1 MKIEIDIPD
10 DELRTCVSCS
20 SGEMNL
26 TLSLNE
32 TLDGYDVTDIVSDTY
47 AGNTSLNFRK
57 VEKEPCE
64 DCISRQA
71 VLEYI
76 EGSEAELGH
85 SSENELVCQDIKE
98 FPPVTPALKVYT
110 SDNVGD
116 IRGQFVNA
124 VTEVFGDSEKFFDFI
139 ENEEYISSFHDVFYS
154 GFGECYIINRSSGE
168 YINWYKFTHI
178 GRDIHST
185 VAPDDF
191 VKFLSDFR
199 FLKGEYD

>member
-10 DELRTCVSCS
+10 DELRTCVSCNG
-20 SGEMNL
+20 GEMNL
-26 TLSLNE
+26 TLNVNE
-32 TLDGYDVTDIVSDTY
+32 AIDSYDITDIVSDTY
-47 AGNTSLNFRK
+47 AGNASLNFRK
-57 VEKEPCE
+57 VEKESCD

-76 EGSEAELGH
+76 DGSEAELGH
-85 SSENELVCQDIKE
+85 SSENELVRQDIKE
-98 FPPVTPALKVYT
+98 FPPVTPAPKVYT
-110 SDNVGD
+110 SANVED
-116 IRGQFVNA
+116 LRERFVDA
-124 VTEVFGDSEKFFDFI
+124 VVKVFEGSEQFFDFI
-139 ENEEYISSFHDVFYS
+139 EDEEYASSLYDVFHS
-154 GFGECYIINRSSGE
+154 GSEECYIINRSSGE

-199 FLKGEYD
+199 ISKDF

>member
-26 TLSLNE
+26 TLNVNE
-32 TLDGYDVTDIVSDTY
+32 TLDGYDITDIVSDTY
-47 AGNTSLNFRK
+47 AGNASLKYRK
-57 VEKEPCE
+57 VEEAPCE

-85 SSENELVCQDIKE
+85 GSENELVCQDIKE
-98 FPPVTPALKVYT
+98 FPPVTPAPKVYT
-110 SDNVGD
+110 NVNVGD
-116 IRGQFVNA
+116 LRERFVNA

-139 ENEEYISSFHDVFYS
+139 ENEEYVQWNYDVFYS
-154 GFGECYIINRSSGE
+154 GSGECYIINRYSGE
-168 YINWYKFTHI
+168 YINWYTFTHI

-191 VKFLSDFR
+191 VKFLSDFLVSKD
-199 FLKGEYD
+199 F